1 MDATSLDT
9 PEVTHSGSKRTTFIL
24 WSGVL
29 FFAVTQSMLF
39 VVFGP
44 LARDLGLTEIEFGL
58 IFTLSNIGLVV
69 AAPYWGRKGETLGTK
84 TVFLIG
90 ILGCGGGIGLMAV
103 IIQFGLWGL
112 ISTSTLFVLLLLAR
126 SLYAVTSTAIYP
138 ASAAIIAATT
148 DRQNRVKGMAMLG
161 SARSLGAIIGP
172 AVGATLAVIS
182 ILFPI
187 YFATALIILFAVFTK
202 AVLSAPPPAKGEGP
216 NPTLKATDSRLRPYL
231 VLWFAFFLAF
241 TSLQFI
247 TAFLIED
254 RFDVTANQD
263 VIQITGLALFTMAAT
278 ALFIQAVVLQF
289 IKPSARLLLRLAMPL
304 FAFGLLII
312 ALAPSLPVLFSGYVL
327 LGLAFSTAGPGISG
341 GASLTVAPHE
351 QGTAAGYL
359 ASATSVGVMLGPIFG
374 TAFYRIDPTLPLL
387 LNVGLLGAL
396 AIYAFYVKV
405 PDAQSISLQSQ
416 SADRFNY
423 GIAKRDS

>member
-1 MDATSLDT
+1 
-9 PEVTHSGSKRTTFIL
+9 
-24 WSGVL
+24 
-29 FFAVTQSMLF
+29 MLF

-58 IFTLSNIGLVV
+58 IFTLSNVGLVV

-90 ILGCGGGIGLMAV
+90 ILGCGGGIGLMAIV
-103 IIQFGLWGL
+103 IQIGLWGL
-112 ISTSTLFVLLLLAR
+112 ISTSTLFVLLLVVR

-138 ASAAIIAATT
+138 ASASIIAATT

-172 AVGATLAVIS
+172 AVGATLAVVS
-182 ILFPI
+182 VLFPI
-187 YFATALIILFAVFTK
+187 YFATGLIILFAFLAKFALVEPTRAGSKGPKSDLKFTD
-202 AVLSAPPPAKGEGP
+202 P
-216 NPTLKATDSRLRPYL
+216 RLFPYL

-254 RFDVTANQD
+254 RFDMTVNQD

-278 ALFIQAVVLQF
+278 ALFVQAVVLQV
-289 IKPSARLLLRLAMPL
+289 IKPSAKILLRLAMPL
-304 FAFGLLII
+304 FALGLLVI
-312 ALAPSLPVLFSGYVL
+312 AFAPTLPIMFAGYVF

-341 GASLTVAPHE
+341 GASLTVEPHE
-351 QGTAAGYL
+351 QGTAAGFL

-374 TAFYRIDPTLPLL
+374 TAFYQFDPSLPLL
-387 LNVGLLGAL
+387 LNVGLLSLL
-396 AIYAFYVKV
+396 AIYAFRIKV
-405 PDAQSISLQSQ
+405 PDAQSISMKSQ

-423 GIAKRDS
+423 GVGKR